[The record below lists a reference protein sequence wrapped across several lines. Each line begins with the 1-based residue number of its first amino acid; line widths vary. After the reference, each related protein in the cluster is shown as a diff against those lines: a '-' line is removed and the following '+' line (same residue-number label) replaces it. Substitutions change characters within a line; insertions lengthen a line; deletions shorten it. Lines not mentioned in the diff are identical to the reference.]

1 MKTLLRAVLVV
12 DALLLLGFGVLFLLT
27 PWTSLYNALQL
38 VPTDPSMVGQA
49 FGVVLLGMA
58 WLALRASVHGAMTT
72 PVART
77 VGHVNW
83 VVGVLML
90 VWLLALHK
98 PALTGFGQLV
108 SVLAGAV
115 LLIVG
120 FGGVRLAGAVRRRE
134 RALAAEALVAE
145 RNAKAEVK
153 ADRRAARD
161 VAAADAANARS
172 AAPLTAAGYVPVE
185 PVMSSPRSSVPPN
198 VAQNVPPNVPTTPPM
213 RTAPVM
219 PGVPLTPE
227 EEAAREA
234 ARREARDAVANPR
247 PPFHG

>member
-90 VWLLALHK
+90 VWLLALRK

-115 LLIVG
+115 LLIIG

-134 RALAAEALVAE
+134 RVLAAEALVAE

-153 ADRRAARD
+153 ADRRAAARD
-161 VAAADAANARS
+161 TAAVDATNAPRS
-172 AAPLTAAGYVPVE
+172 AAPLTAASYVPVE
-185 PVMSSPRSSVPPN
+185 PVMSPRS
-198 VAQNVPPNVPTTPPM
+198 NVPPDIPTTPPM
-213 RTAPVM
+213 RTAPLM

-234 ARREARDAVANPR
+234 ARREARDSVANPR

>member
-1 MKTLLRAVLVV
+1 MKPLLRAVLVV
-12 DALLLLGFGVLFLLT
+12 DALLLLGFGLLFVLT
-27 PWTSLYNALQL
+27 PWTSLYSALQL

-49 FGVVLLGMA
+49 FGVMLLGMA
-58 WLALRASVHGAMTT
+58 WLALRASMHGAMTT

-83 VVGVLML
+83 VIGVLML
-90 VWLLALHK
+90 VWLLALRK

-108 SVLAGAV
+108 SVLAGVV
-115 LLIVG
+115 LLVIG

-134 RALAAEALVAE
+134 RLLAAEAQAAE
-145 RNAKAEVK
+145 RTARVDAKADK
-153 ADRRAARD
+153 RAARG
-161 VAAADAANARS
+161 VAAAEAAGAAPASPR

-185 PVMSSPRSSVPPN
+185 PVMRPVRTGEVPVTSTTSAATAAGAMP
-198 VAQNVPPNVPTTPPM
+198 VA
-213 RTAPVM
+213 
-219 PGVPLTPE
+219 PLTPE
-227 EEAAREA
+227 DEAERGA